1 MQDYR
6 LPTEEELSRIRKD
19 RELLDT
25 NRCWQ
30 EMISR
35 MQHDAM
41 RMISVH
47 ATTIPTD
54 MATLWKMAMSQGK
67 MHELKRILD
76 LPDEVCQVKKDVK
89 S

>member
-6 LPTEEELSRIRKD
+6 LPTAEQLEQIRKD

-30 EMISR
+30 EMVNR
-35 MQHDAM
+35 MQHDAL
-41 RMISVH
+41 RMIGVH

-54 MATLWKMAMSQGK
+54 VAGLWKMAMSQGK
-67 MHELKRILD
+67 MQELKRILD

-89 S
+89 

>member
-6 LPTEEELSRIRKD
+6 LPSPEQLEQIRKD

-30 EMISR
+30 EMVNR
-35 MQHDAM
+35 MQHDAL
-41 RMISVH
+41 RMIGVH
-47 ATTIPTD
+47 ATNIPTD
-54 MATLWKMAMSQGK
+54 IAGLWKMAMSQGK
-67 MHELKRILD
+67 MQELKRILD

-89 S
+89 